1 MADNFG
7 PELADAM
14 LAESEA
20 FTRTYEAPDHEAW
33 IQALDAWIAALRRL
47 HEVQHCTAQRKA
59 PADRKSEPPAIVHE
73 LSFEASGRRRVR
85 GDRPFAPGGALL
97 ASHLVATERWPFPT
111 ALQILRPP
119 TRKR

>member
-7 PELADAM
+7 SELADAM

-47 HEVQHCTAQRKA
+47 HEVQRCTAQRKA
-59 PADRKSEPPAIVHE
+59 PADRKSEPPDIVHE

-85 GDRPFAPGGALL
+85 GDRPSRQAVLY
-97 ASHLVATERWPFPT
+97 
-111 ALQILRPP
+111 
-119 TRKR
+119 